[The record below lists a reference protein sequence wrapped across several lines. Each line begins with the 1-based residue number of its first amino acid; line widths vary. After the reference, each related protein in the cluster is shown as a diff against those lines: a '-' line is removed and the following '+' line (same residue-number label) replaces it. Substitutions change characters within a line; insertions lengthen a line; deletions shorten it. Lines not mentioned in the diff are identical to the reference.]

1 MTTSHNAY
9 TQIASLV
16 QKFKTLSP
24 SERHNYNEADTRK
37 NFILPLFRALG
48 WDIESAAEVSAE
60 TKVSRGWVDYAFR
73 LDGIP
78 RFFLETKRLD
88 EDLGDP
94 RWIRQA
100 IDYAWTKGVTWALL
114 SNFAEL
120 VVFNAEWKEENPLRA
135 EFVRFSVDTYLSDF
149 ERLWWLSR
157 PATVERRLDREAE
170 QVGKKA
176 RKEPVSQQL
185 FEDLRA
191 WRQQLFR
198 NLRAYNKSFTPTQID
213 EAVLRTLN
221 RLIFIRTAEDREAE
235 PPRLL
240 PLLRELADRKRMGQ
254 LPHALAQLFREFDAT
269 YNSDLFAAH
278 FSEQLE
284 CEPRPFESLIEG
296 LHEKRGGYVRYNFN
310 ALDADVLG
318 AVYEQ
323 YLGQVV
329 TAPKSVAVSDNRAK
343 RKTQGIY
350 YTPTFVVKYI
360 VQQTLGR
367 QLAEQGYTAS
377 QPLRILDMACGSG
390 SFLIEA
396 FDVLDRFVAHA
407 RGQANGAREDGA
419 DHARRMEILTQCIY
433 GVDKDEQAVAV
444 AKLNL
449 VLKALH
455 THNRLPMLHNIRV
468 GDSLIAGTPD
478 ELKKAFGKN
487 WQAQRPFNWASEFA
501 PVLDDGGF
509 DVVVGNPPYVRGR
522 SLDAKYKAYLLRS
535 FLTFTPNADIY
546 IAFLARAFEVLRV
559 GGLMGFIIPRPYL
572 TETYAQLSR
581 KHFLQNA
588 EMADIT
594 DFQGVKVFEDAT
606 VTNVVVVIRK
616 GAGSTTIPIQS
627 WERKTQNVLPT
638 RIVLSD
644 VETRIRPELTAPRQA
659 IIEKVQRAS
668 LSLGALCYVSYS
680 VAAHSEVEDKKKDE
694 YIFNR
699 KKNAKCKRF
708 IEAREIARYAIRYG
722 GRWLEY
728 DPKIVR
734 RTGLPELFHAPKLMV
749 RDVVGQ
755 RGLIAAFD
763 DRKLYADYSVVC
775 LTLKSN
781 LQKVKARKLTWT
793 PAEIELSQNYSLH
806 YLLGLLNSAL
816 LNFIFKTTI
825 GGGLHV
831 YPNNV
836 RQLPIRRINFADSIE
851 QQEHDHLVTL
861 VTEML
866 SLQRDYTEAERAKSD
881 ERHALKRRMD
891 ELDVEID
898 HAVYALYELTAS
910 EINIIEEHHAQTSSP

>member
-37 NFILPLFRALG
+37 DFILPLFRALE

-88 EDLGDP
+88 EDLTDP

-100 IDYAWTKGVTWALL
+100 IDYAWTKGVTWAVL
-114 SNFAEL
+114 SNFREL
-120 VVFNAEWKEENPLRA
+120 IVFNAEWKEENPLRA
-135 EFVRFSVDTYLSDF
+135 AFIRFNVDTYLTDI
-149 ERLWWLSR
+149 ERLSWLSR
-157 PATVERRLDREAE
+157 TETQQRRLDREAE

-176 RKEPVSQQL
+176 HKEPVTELLFADLKVWRTQL
-185 FEDLRA
+185 VRH
-191 WRQQLFR
+191 
-198 NLRAYNKSFTPTQID
+198 LRAYNQAYAPVQID
-213 EAVLRTLN
+213 EAVLRILN

-254 LPHALAQLFREFDAT
+254 LPHALTQLSRELDTT
-269 YNSDLFAAH
+269 YNFDLFTEH
-278 FSEQLE
+278 FSEQLDY
-284 CEPRPFESLIEG
+284 EPEPMRQLIEG

-310 ALDADVLG
+310 AIDADVLG
-318 AVYEQ
+318 TVYEQ
-323 YLGQVV
+323 YLGQIA
-329 TAPKSVAVSDNRAK
+329 TPAADTSAK

-350 YTPTFVVKYI
+350 YTPTFVVKHI

-367 QLAEQGYTAS
+367 HLSEHGYDAP
-377 QPLRILDMACGSG
+377 QPSRVLDMACGSG

-396 FDVLDRFVAHA
+396 FDVLDRFVAHT

-449 VLKALH
+449 ALKVLRTRNLIPMM
-455 THNRLPMLHNIRV
+455 HNVRG

-478 ELKKAFGKN
+478 ELKAAFGRS
-487 WQAQRPFNWASEFA
+487 WQKQKPFNWRVEFA
-501 PVLDDGGF
+501 KVMQSGGF
-509 DVVVGNPPYVRGR
+509 DVVVGNPPYMRGR
-522 SLDAKYKAYLLRS
+522 SLDSKYKAYLLQS
-535 FLTFTPNADIY
+535 FPTFTPNADIY

-588 EMADIT
+588 EIADIT

-606 VTNVVVVIRK
+606 VTNIVVVVRK
-616 GAGSTTIPIQS
+616 GAPSTTIPIQS

-638 RIVLSD
+638 HVVLSD
-644 VETRIRPELTAPRQA
+644 SEARIRPELTAPRQA

-680 VAAHSEVEDKKKDE
+680 VAAHSEVEDKKKDA

-734 RTGLPELFHAPKLMV
+734 RPGLPELFHAPKLMV

-755 RGLIAAFD
+755 RGLVAAFD

-781 LQKVKARKLTWT
+781 LQKIKARKLTWT
-793 PAEIELSQNYSLH
+793 PVGIELSQNYSLH
-806 YLLGLLNSAL
+806 YLLGLLNSSL
-816 LNFIFKTTI
+816 LNFIFKTAI

-831 YPNNV
+831 YPDNV
-836 RQLPIRRINFADSIE
+836 RQLPIRRINFSNFVE
-851 QQEHDHLVTL
+851 QQQHDHIAAL

-866 SLQRDYTEAERAKSD
+866 PLQRDHAEAERAKSD
-881 ERHALKRRMD
+881 ERHALKRRID